1 MLATAPIDELSS
13 QGAVDWWSPV
23 RPANAQ
29 VRFPPPLPV
38 GDRVRMRL
46 ALDAVEP
53 IQRGTALS
61 LTLTFE
67 RVYE

>member
-1 MLATAPIDELSS
+1 MPATTPIDELSA

-23 RPANAQ
+23 RPAKAK
-29 VRFPPPLPV
+29 VRFPAPLPV
-38 GDRVRMRL
+38 GDRVRMRV

-53 IQRGTALS
+53 IQGGAALS

>member
-1 MLATAPIDELSS
+1 MLGTTPIDELSS

-23 RPANAQ
+23 RPANAK
-29 VRFPPPLPV
+29 VRLFPPLPV
-38 GDRVRMRL
+38 DDRVRMRV

-53 IQRGTALS
+53 IPGGTALS
-61 LTLTFE
+61 VTLSFE

>member
-1 MLATAPIDELSS
+1 MLSTTPIDELSS

-23 RPANAQ
+23 RPANAK

-38 GDRVRMRL
+38 GDRMRV

-53 IQRGTALS
+53 IQGGTALS

>member
-1 MLATAPIDELSS
+1 MLATTSIDEPSS
-13 QGAVDWWSPV
+13 QGVFDWWSPV

-29 VRFPPPLPV
+29 SRFPAPPPA
-38 GDRVRMRL
+38 GDRVRMRV
-46 ALDAVEP
+46 ALDAVEA
-53 IQRGTALS
+53 IQGGTALS

>member
-1 MLATAPIDELSS
+1 MLARTSTDRPSS

-23 RPANAQ
+23 RPAIAQ
-29 VRFPPPLPV
+29 DRLPAPPAA
-38 GDRVRMRL
+38 GDRVRMRV
-46 ALDAVEP
+46 ALDAVEA
-53 IQRGTALS
+53 IQGGTALS

>member
-1 MLATAPIDELSS
+1 MLATTPIDELSS

-23 RPANAQ
+23 RPANAK
-29 VRFPPPLPV
+29 VRFPAPLPA
-38 GDRVRMRL
+38 GDHVRMRV

-53 IQRGTALS
+53 IHGGAALS
-61 LTLTFE
+61 LTLTLE